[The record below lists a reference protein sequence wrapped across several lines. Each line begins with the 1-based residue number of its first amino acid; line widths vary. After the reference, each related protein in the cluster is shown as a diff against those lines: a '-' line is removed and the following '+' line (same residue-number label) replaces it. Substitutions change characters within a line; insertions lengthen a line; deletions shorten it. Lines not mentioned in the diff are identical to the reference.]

1 MRHKEF
7 VLNRID
13 AQINLIENLKK
24 SIEANIINKP
34 EALNTLHNIQKT
46 LELVSERVGL
56 ENQE

>member
-7 VLNRID
+7 VINRID
-13 AQINLIENLKK
+13 AQVNLIENLKK
-24 SIEANIINKP
+24 SIDANIINKTD
-34 EALNTLHNIQKT
+34 ALITLNNIQKN